1 MYVYMGLYG
10 LLISNNPN
18 NPNANKEN
26 MKNLP
31 DRLYKIICK
40 YSKDITKIY
49 QFSINVNGKKI
60 HSNKNHN
67 SKGLEGLFLTVITN
81 L

>member
-40 YSKDITKIY
+40 YLKYIQKY
-49 QFSINVNGKKI
+49 
-60 HSNKNHN
+60 
-67 SKGLEGLFLTVITN
+67 VIQYIRKWKENTQ
-81 L
+81 